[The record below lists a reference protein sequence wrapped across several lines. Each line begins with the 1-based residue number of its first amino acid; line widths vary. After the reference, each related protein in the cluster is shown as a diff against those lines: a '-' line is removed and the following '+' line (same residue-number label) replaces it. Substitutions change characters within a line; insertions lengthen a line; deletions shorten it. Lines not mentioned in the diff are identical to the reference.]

1 MIGYNEILRS
11 VDLENIA
18 SSSTIDSN
26 SINRN
31 YKLRQT
37 AIFNALREANPH
49 LKSKELAEQ
58 MGTSPSTLQRIR
70 KDLNMKSPY
79 RYDIATPKRKKKDD
93 TQTSSMEK
101 ETEKPTTI
109 VVSKPKGRP
118 ISKIRSNPPAG
129 NNDEIAS
136 HSFVTNM
143 DEINRQIDEGLKN
156 IN

>member
-18 SSSTIDSN
+18 SSPTIDSN

-79 RYDIATPKRKKKDD
+79 RYDIATPKRNKKVLDSDEQTKPSDSNVKT
-93 TQTSSMEK
+93 TQKTYCVINTS
-101 ETEKPTTI
+101 
-109 VVSKPKGRP
+109 
-118 ISKIRSNPPAG
+118 
-129 NNDEIAS
+129 
-136 HSFVTNM
+136 
-143 DEINRQIDEGLKN
+143 EGEQKR
-156 IN
+156 

>member
-49 LKSKELAEQ
+49 LKAKEVAEQ
-58 MGTSPSTLQRIR
+58 MGSSPSTLQRI
-70 KDLNMKSPY
+70 
-79 RYDIATPKRKKKDD
+79 
-93 TQTSSMEK
+93 
-101 ETEKPTTI
+101 
-109 VVSKPKGRP
+109 
-118 ISKIRSNPPAG
+118 
-129 NNDEIAS
+129 
-136 HSFVTNM
+136 
-143 DEINRQIDEGLKN
+143 
-156 IN
+156 